1 MTPPDPQYT
10 QLKGCLVSLNPCTY
24 QVKQPVSKF
33 AFQIQLAPL
42 HSGVLAVGGFSGVA
56 VGFAAQRCVVGF
68 WDFLLVER

>member
-1 MTPPDPQYT
+1 
-10 QLKGCLVSLNPCTY
+10 
-24 QVKQPVSKF
+24 VKQPVSKF